1 MSDTYEAFTV
11 LIAQEK
17 VSVVSINLSE
27 DMTVFTKEDRYLG
40 GSGRD

>member
-1 MSDTYEAFTV
+1 MSNTSKAFTD
-11 LIAQEK
+11 LIAQDDVLD
-17 VSVVSINLSE
+17 VSSNLSE